1 MIHVPFIPCAPSP
14 GAHPKHACGAVRL
27 VGSLAVAIA
36 MVGLGGCG
44 IFDPTTTHRVVGIIE
59 FEEDH
64 WPLPEIP
71 ETATAGVP
79 IEMTIWT
86 GDSGCYG
93 IGETDVVAVTGR
105 VAVVTP
111 FDYLTTGNHGCFTYL
126 NYFEH
131 KATVVFDEPGTAE
144 IVLVYSTD
152 GWYRPEAHRGDG
164 RKVYT
169 VEVSEA
175 D

>member
-1 MIHVPFIPCAPSP
+1 
-14 GAHPKHACGAVRL
+14 
-27 VGSLAVAIA
+27 
-36 MVGLGGCG
+36 
-44 IFDPTTTHRVVGIIE
+44 
-59 FEEDH
+59 
-64 WPLPEIP
+64 
-71 ETATAGVP
+71 
-79 IEMTIWT
+79 MTIWT
-86 GDSGCYG
+86 GDSGCYS

-126 NYFEH
+126 TYFEH

-152 GWYRPEAHRGDG
+152 GWYRPEGHRGDG